1 MDDAGKKTDYFFVL
15 SSINV
20 EMYERYNIEEGQ
32 TSIEGS
38 RGKAAEEKREY
49 KIAVF
54 YESSEFLET
63 IRKTK

>member
-1 MDDAGKKTDYFFVL
+1 
-15 SSINV
+15 
-20 EMYERYNIEEGQ
+20 MYERYNLEEGQ

-38 RGKAAEEKREY
+38 RGKVAEEKREY